1 MSGLASIHTRHSM
14 NTRFL
19 PLALAIAVGSLA
31 LPANALRMFSPG
43 EAADPGSAMTDR
55 LIVKYRNG
63 TGPFPT
69 VQAQLATLVAAN
81 RHGVVVS
88 PLRQMTGG
96 AQVFRLSRAMR
107 HHDVESLASSLK
119 AGDPNVEFAEP
130 DRLLQPLFT
139 PNDAL
144 FGQQWSLSDA
154 TAGIRAPLAWDRTHG
169 AGITVAVIDTGVRP
183 HADLM
188 ANLLPGYDFVTDV
201 TMAGDG
207 NARDADASDPGDAV
221 AAGACA
227 AGSDASPS
235 SWHGTHVA
243 GIVAASGGNAAG
255 VAGVAFGAKVLPLR
269 VLGRCGGYTS
279 DIADAMVWA
288 VGGAVSGLPVN
299 ANPAR
304 VLNLSLGG
312 RSACNRTTQ
321 TAIDTARAKG
331 AVVVVAAGNDN
342 TDAATSAPANC
353 NGVVV
358 VTATGR
364 SGGKASYANTGAII
378 TLAAPGG
385 DTNGGILSTLNT
397 GTAGPLADS
406 YASTMGTS
414 MATPVVAGVAALMLS
429 VNPKLSPDQVAS
441 LLKASARAFPA
452 ACANCGAGL
461 VDANAA
467 VTLAAAAT
475 STPGAAPTSVPAPAP
490 TPTPAP
496 TLAPVAVN
504 EVEPNDTVAKAQA
517 IASLPA
523 AVSGTLA
530 SHGDVDH
537 YKLTPA
543 GGKTLTATL
552 TAGASAG
559 FGLSV
564 LNAAGRPLL
573 VVPGAA
579 GRQIVVT
586 VTNSGSA
593 GAVLVLKVQRSTGL
607 TGAYKLALRN

>member
-1 MSGLASIHTRHSM
+1 M
-14 NTRFL
+14 NTRLL
-19 PLALAIAVGSLA
+19 PLALAIAVSSLA
-31 LPANALRMFSPG
+31 LPASALRMFSRD
-43 EAADPGSAMTDR
+43 EAADPGLAMTDR
-55 LIVKYRNG
+55 LIVKYRSG
-63 TGPFPT
+63 AGPYPT
-69 VQAQLATLVAAN
+69 VRAQVATLVAAN

-88 PLRQMTGG
+88 PLRQMAGG
-96 AQVFRLSRAMR
+96 AQVFRLSKAMR

-130 DRLLQPLFT
+130 DRLLQPLVT

-144 FGQQWSLSDA
+144 FAQQWSLSDA
-154 TAGIRAPLAWDRTHG
+154 TAGIRAPLAWDRARG
-169 AGITVAVIDTGVRP
+169 AGITVAVIDTGVLP
-183 HADLM
+183 HADLL

-201 TMAGDG
+201 FMAGDG
-207 NARDADASDPGDAV
+207 NARDADAADPGDAV

-227 AGSDASPS
+227 AGSAASKS

-243 GIVAASGGNAAG
+243 GIVAASGGNALG
-255 VAGVAFGAKVLPLR
+255 VTGVAFGARILPLR

-288 VGGAVSGLPVN
+288 VGGTVSGLPVN

-312 RSACNRTTQ
+312 RSDCNRTTQ

-353 NGVVV
+353 SGVVV
-358 VTATGR
+358 VTATGK
-364 SGGKASYANTGAII
+364 SGGKASYANTGAIV

-385 DTNGGILSTLNT
+385 DTSGGILSTLNT

-406 YASTMGTS
+406 YASAMGTS

-429 VNPKLSPDQVAS
+429 ANPRLAPDQVAS
-441 LLKASARAFPA
+441 LLKASARAFPT

-461 VDANAA
+461 VDAHAA
-467 VTLAAAAT
+467 VTMAAAAAGT
-475 STPGAAPTSVPAPAP
+475 STPTPAP
-490 TPTPAP
+490 TPTPVP
-496 TLAPVAVN
+496 TSVPTPTPVAVAVN
-504 EVEPNDTVAKAQA
+504 EVEPNDAFAKAQA
-517 IASLPA
+517 IAVLPA
-523 AVSGTLA
+523 ALSGTVA
-530 SHGDVDH
+530 SHADVDH
-537 YKLTPA
+537 FKLTLA

-564 LNAAGRPLL
+564 LNAAGQSLL

-579 GRQIVVT
+579 GRQILVT
-586 VTNSGSA
+586 VSNGGSA
-593 GAVLVLKVQRSTGL
+593 AAVLVLKVQRSTGL
-607 TGAYKLALRN
+607 TGAYKLALGS

>member
-1 MSGLASIHTRHSM
+1 M
-14 NTRFL
+14 NTRLL
-19 PLALAIAVGSLA
+19 PLALAIAVSSLA
-31 LPANALRMFSPG
+31 LPASALRMFSRD
-43 EAADPGSAMTDR
+43 EAADPGLAMTDR
-55 LIVKYRNG
+55 LIVKYRSG
-63 TGPFPT
+63 AGPYPT
-69 VQAQLATLVAAN
+69 VRAQVATLVAAN

-88 PLRQMTGG
+88 PLRQMAGG
-96 AQVFRLSRAMR
+96 AQVFRLSKAMR

-130 DRLLQPLFT
+130 DRLLQPLVT

-144 FGQQWSLSDA
+144 FAQQWSLSDA
-154 TAGIRAPLAWDRTHG
+154 TAGIRAPLAWDRARG
-169 AGITVAVIDTGVRP
+169 AGITVAVIDTGVLP
-183 HADLM
+183 HADLL

-201 TMAGDG
+201 FMAGDG
-207 NARDADASDPGDAV
+207 NARDADAADPGDAV

-227 AGSDASPS
+227 AGSAASKS

-243 GIVAASGGNAAG
+243 GIVAASGGNALG
-255 VAGVAFGAKVLPLR
+255 VTGVAFGARILPLR

-288 VGGAVSGLPVN
+288 VGGTVSGLPVN

-353 NGVVV
+353 SGVVV
-358 VTATGR
+358 VTATGK
-364 SGGKASYANTGAII
+364 SGGKASYANTGAIV

-385 DTNGGILSTLNT
+385 DTSGGILSTLNT

-406 YASTMGTS
+406 YASAMGTS

-429 VNPKLSPDQVAS
+429 ANPRLAPDQVAS
-441 LLKASARAFPA
+441 LLKASARAFPT

-467 VTLAAAAT
+467 VTMAAAAAGT
-475 STPGAAPTSVPAPAP
+475 STPTPAP
-490 TPTPAP
+490 TPTPVP
-496 TLAPVAVN
+496 TSVPTPTPVAVAVN
-504 EVEPNDTVAKAQA
+504 EVEPNDAFAKAQA
-517 IASLPA
+517 IAVLPA
-523 AVSGTLA
+523 ALSGTVA
-530 SHGDVDH
+530 SHADVDH
-537 YKLTPA
+537 FKLTLA

-564 LNAAGRPLL
+564 LNAAGQSLL

-586 VTNSGSA
+586 VSNGGSA
-593 GAVLVLKVQRSTGL
+593 AAVLVLKVQRSTGL
-607 TGAYKLALRN
+607 TGAYKLALGS

>member
-1 MSGLASIHTRHSM
+1 M
-14 NTRFL
+14 NTRLL
-19 PLALAIAVGSLA
+19 PLALAIAVSSLA
-31 LPANALRMFSPG
+31 LPASALRMFSRD
-43 EAADPGSAMTDR
+43 EAADPGLAMTDR
-55 LIVKYRNG
+55 LIVKYRSG
-63 TGPFPT
+63 AGPYPT
-69 VQAQLATLVAAN
+69 VRAQVATLVAAN

-88 PLRQMTGG
+88 PLRQMAGG
-96 AQVFRLSRAMR
+96 AQVFRLSKAMR

-130 DRLLQPLFT
+130 DRLLQPLVT

-144 FGQQWSLSDA
+144 FAQQWSLSDA
-154 TAGIRAPLAWDRTHG
+154 TAGIRAPLAWDRARG
-169 AGITVAVIDTGVRP
+169 AGITVAVIDTGVLP
-183 HADLM
+183 HADLL

-201 TMAGDG
+201 FMAGDG
-207 NARDADASDPGDAV
+207 NARDADAADPGDAV

-227 AGSDASPS
+227 AGSAASKS
-235 SWHGTHVA
+235 SWHGTHVV
-243 GIVAASGGNAAG
+243 GIVAASGGNALG
-255 VAGVAFGAKVLPLR
+255 VTGVAFGARILPLR

-288 VGGAVSGLPVN
+288 VGGTVSGLPVN

-353 NGVVV
+353 SGVVV
-358 VTATGR
+358 VTATGK
-364 SGGKASYANTGAII
+364 SGGKASYANTGAIV

-385 DTNGGILSTLNT
+385 DTSGGILSTLNT

-406 YASTMGTS
+406 YASAMGTS

-429 VNPKLSPDQVAS
+429 ANPRLAPDQVAS
-441 LLKASARAFPA
+441 LLKASARAFPT

-467 VTLAAAAT
+467 VTMAAAAAGT
-475 STPGAAPTSVPAPAP
+475 STPTPAP
-490 TPTPAP
+490 TPTPVP
-496 TLAPVAVN
+496 TSVPTPTPVAVAVN
-504 EVEPNDTVAKAQA
+504 EVEPNDAFAKAQA
-517 IASLPA
+517 IAVLPA
-523 AVSGTLA
+523 ALSGTVA
-530 SHGDVDH
+530 SHADVDH
-537 YKLTPA
+537 FKLTLA

-564 LNAAGRPLL
+564 LNAAGQSLL

-586 VTNSGSA
+586 VSNGGSA
-593 GAVLVLKVQRSTGL
+593 AAVLVLKVQRSTGL
-607 TGAYKLALRN
+607 TGAYKLALGS

>member
-1 MSGLASIHTRHSM
+1 M
-14 NTRFL
+14 NNRFL
-19 PLALAIAVGSLA
+19 PLALAIAASSLA
-31 LPANALRMFSPG
+31 LPANALRMFSPD
-43 EAADPGSAMTDR
+43 EAVDPGLAMTDR
-55 LIVKYRNG
+55 LIVKYRSG
-63 TGPFPT
+63 AGPYPS
-69 VQAQLATLVAAN
+69 VQAQVATLVAAN

-88 PLRQMTGG
+88 PLRQMAGG
-96 AQVFRLSRAMR
+96 AQVFRLSRALR
-107 HHDVESLASSLK
+107 HQDVESLASSLK

-130 DRLLQPLFT
+130 DRLLKPLFT

-144 FGQQWSLSDA
+144 FAQQWSLSDA
-154 TAGIRAPLAWDRTHG
+154 TAGIRAPLAWDRARG
-169 AGITVAVIDTGVRP
+169 AGITVAVIDSGVLP
-183 HADLM
+183 HADLL

-201 TMAGDG
+201 GMAADG

-221 AAGACA
+221 AAGACG
-227 AGSDASPS
+227 AGSAASTS

-255 VAGVAFGAKVLPLR
+255 VAGVAYAARILPLR

-288 VGGAVSGLPVN
+288 VGGAVSGLPLN
-299 ANPAR
+299 PNPAR

-331 AVVVVAAGNDN
+331 AVVVVAAGNEN

-353 NGVVV
+353 SGVVV

-364 SGGKASYANTGAII
+364 SGGKASYANTGAIV

-385 DTNGGILSTLNT
+385 DTNGGILSTLNS
-397 GTAGPLADS
+397 GTKGPLADS
-406 YASTMGTS
+406 YASYMGTS

-429 VNPKLSPDQVAS
+429 ANPRLSPDQVAS
-441 LLKASARAFPA
+441 LLKASARGFPA

-467 VTLAAAAT
+467 VTLAVAA
-475 STPGAAPTSVPAPAP
+475 STPTPTATPAPAP
-490 TPTPAP
+490 APLPVPTPVPAP
-496 TLAPVAVN
+496 PPAAVAVN
-504 EVEPNDTVAKAQA
+504 EVEPNDIFAKAQA
-517 IASLPA
+517 ITALPA
-523 AVSGTLA
+523 AVSGTVA
-530 SHGDVDH
+530 STADVDH
-537 YKLTPA
+537 YRLTLA

-552 TAGASAG
+552 TAGAGAG

-564 LNAAGRPLL
+564 LNASGKSLL
-573 VVPGAA
+573 VVPGVA
-579 GRQIVVT
+579 GRQIVAT

-593 GAVLVLKVQRSTGL
+593 AAVLVLKVQRSTGL
-607 TGAYKLALRN
+607 TGAYRLALGS

>member
-1 MSGLASIHTRHSM
+1 MSK
-14 NTRFL
+14 
-19 PLALAIAVGSLA
+19 
-31 LPANALRMFSPG
+31 
-43 EAADPGSAMTDR
+43 
-55 LIVKYRNG
+55 VKYRSG
-63 TGPFPT
+63 AGPYPT
-69 VQAQLATLVAAN
+69 VRAQVATLVAAN

-88 PLRQMTGG
+88 PLRQMAGG
-96 AQVFRLSRAMR
+96 AQVFRLSKAMR

-130 DRLLQPLFT
+130 DRLLQPLVT

-144 FGQQWSLSDA
+144 FAQQWSLSDA
-154 TAGIRAPLAWDRTHG
+154 TAGIRAPLAWDRARG
-169 AGITVAVIDTGVRP
+169 AGITVAVIDTGVLP
-183 HADLM
+183 HADLL

-201 TMAGDG
+201 FMAGDG
-207 NARDADASDPGDAV
+207 NARDADAADPGDAV

-227 AGSDASPS
+227 AGSAASKS

-243 GIVAASGGNAAG
+243 GIVAASGGNALG
-255 VAGVAFGAKVLPLR
+255 VTGVAFGARILPLR

-288 VGGAVSGLPVN
+288 VGGTVSGLPVN

-353 NGVVV
+353 SGVVV
-358 VTATGR
+358 VTATGK
-364 SGGKASYANTGAII
+364 SGGKASYANTGAIV

-385 DTNGGILSTLNT
+385 DTSGGILSTLNT

-406 YASTMGTS
+406 YASAMGTS

-429 VNPKLSPDQVAS
+429 ANPRLAPDQVAS
-441 LLKASARAFPA
+441 LLKASARAFPT

-467 VTLAAAAT
+467 VTMAAAAAGT
-475 STPGAAPTSVPAPAP
+475 STPTPAP
-490 TPTPAP
+490 TPTPVP
-496 TLAPVAVN
+496 TSLPTPTPVAVAVN
-504 EVEPNDTVAKAQA
+504 EVEPNDAFAKAQA
-517 IASLPA
+517 IAVLPA
-523 AVSGTLA
+523 ALSGTVA
-530 SHGDVDH
+530 SHADVDH
-537 YKLTPA
+537 FKLTLA

-564 LNAAGRPLL
+564 LNAAGQSLL

-586 VTNSGSA
+586 VSNGGSA
-593 GAVLVLKVQRSTGL
+593 AAVLVLKVQRSTGL
-607 TGAYKLALRN
+607 TGAYKLALGS

>member
-1 MSGLASIHTRHSM
+1 M
-14 NTRFL
+14 NTRLL
-19 PLALAIAVGSLA
+19 PLALAIAVSSLA
-31 LPANALRMFSPG
+31 LPASALRMFSRD
-43 EAADPGSAMTDR
+43 EAADPGLAMTDR
-55 LIVKYRNG
+55 LIVKYRSG
-63 TGPFPT
+63 AGPYPT
-69 VQAQLATLVAAN
+69 VRAQVATLVAAN

-88 PLRQMTGG
+88 PLRQMAGG
-96 AQVFRLSRAMR
+96 AQVFRLSKAMR

-130 DRLLQPLFT
+130 DRLLQPLVT

-144 FGQQWSLSDA
+144 FAQQWSLSDA
-154 TAGIRAPLAWDRTHG
+154 TAGIRAPLAWDRARG
-169 AGITVAVIDTGVRP
+169 AGITVAVIDTGVLP
-183 HADLM
+183 HADLL

-201 TMAGDG
+201 FMAGDG
-207 NARDADASDPGDAV
+207 NARDADAADPGDAV

-227 AGSDASPS
+227 AGSAASKS

-243 GIVAASGGNAAG
+243 GIVAASGGNALG
-255 VAGVAFGAKVLPLR
+255 VTGVAFGARILPLR

-288 VGGAVSGLPVN
+288 VGGTVSGLPVN

-353 NGVVV
+353 SGVVV
-358 VTATGR
+358 VTATGK
-364 SGGKASYANTGAII
+364 SGGKASYANTGAIV

-385 DTNGGILSTLNT
+385 DTSGGILSTLNT

-406 YASTMGTS
+406 YASAMGTS

-429 VNPKLSPDQVAS
+429 ANPRLAPDQVAS
-441 LLKASARAFPA
+441 LLKASARAFPT

-467 VTLAAAAT
+467 VTMAAAAAGT
-475 STPGAAPTSVPAPAP
+475 STPTPAP
-490 TPTPAP
+490 TPTPVP
-496 TLAPVAVN
+496 TSLPTPTPVAVAVN
-504 EVEPNDTVAKAQA
+504 EVEPNDAFAKAQA
-517 IASLPA
+517 IAVLPA
-523 AVSGTLA
+523 ALSGTVA
-530 SHGDVDH
+530 SHADVDH
-537 YKLTPA
+537 FKLTLA

-564 LNAAGRPLL
+564 LNAAGQSLL

-586 VTNSGSA
+586 VSNGGSA
-593 GAVLVLKVQRSTGL
+593 AAVLVLKVQRSTGL
-607 TGAYKLALRN
+607 TGAYKLALGS